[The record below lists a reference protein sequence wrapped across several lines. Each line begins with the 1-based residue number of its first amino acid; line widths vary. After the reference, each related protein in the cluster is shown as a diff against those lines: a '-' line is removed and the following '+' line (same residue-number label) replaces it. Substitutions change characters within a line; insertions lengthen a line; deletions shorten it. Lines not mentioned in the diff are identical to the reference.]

1 MFYVIIMQRG
11 SDSNSL
17 FSVEVYSVDK
27 LKGFEYRQDVVLNI
41 STLKIGIENKLPNI
55 RWFIEVGI
63 SKEQTTAIESIKE
76 VRKLLLTYLSRKKIT
91 ILKDNIESNNN

>member
-55 RWFIEVGI
+55 NGL
-63 SKEQTTAIESIKE
+63 SKWGSAKN
-76 VRKLLLTYLSRKKIT
+76 KLQQ
-91 ILKDNIESNNN
+91 